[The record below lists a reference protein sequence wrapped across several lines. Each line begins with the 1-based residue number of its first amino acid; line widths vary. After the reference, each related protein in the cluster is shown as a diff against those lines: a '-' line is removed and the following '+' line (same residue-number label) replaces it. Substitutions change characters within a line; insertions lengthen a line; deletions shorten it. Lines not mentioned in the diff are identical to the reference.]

1 MCLVGT
7 GFSRRIL
14 TAEGVACRRGRL
26 QSWCNG
32 LDDERHIFSTV
43 VACLSGFRGADRA
56 RMRELIVRGGGA
68 VTQDLT
74 ANCTHLITRE
84 LRGDKC
90 RKAMDMTSNIFIV
103 PAMWLWRSLQ
113 SSRKEDEDSYC
124 ACKPL
129 KDLTLSPSTD
139 PLLQHG
145 HEVRRA
151 STVRARSQLCP
162 PALYAW
168 FVRRT
173 AHVFEEI
180 ECWLCADIFGN
191 ALFRPGGG

>member
-1 MCLVGT
+1 MCRVRAWY
-7 GFSRRIL
+7 SRPISDRL
-14 TAEGVACRRGRL
+14 TAEGVLLCRRGRL

-74 ANCTHLITRE
+74 ANCTHLITSE

-90 RKAMDMTSNIFIV
+90 RKAMDMESNIFIV

-113 SSRKEDEDSYC
+113 NSCKADEDSYC
-124 ACKPL
+124 ARKPL
-129 KDLTLSPSTD
+129 QALTPSPSMD
-139 PLLQHG
+139 PLLHHG
-145 HEVRRA
+145 REVRRTSA
-151 STVRARSQLCP
+151 VRARSQLCP
-162 PALYAW
+162 SALHAW
-168 FVRRT
+168 SVRGK
-173 AHVFEEI
+173 AHVFEEV
-180 ECWLCADIFGN
+180 ECCLCAGIFGN
-191 ALFRPGGG
+191 AHLR